1 MKITSTKLPG
11 VLIIQPRVFADQRGF
26 FMETYHLKKY
36 AEKGLDLSFVQDNLS
51 YSTIGTLRGLH
62 YQYPNAQGKLVQ
74 AIKGEIFDVAVDIRC
89 GSPTFGKW
97 TGAYLSDENK
107 RQIFIPEGFAHG
119 FCVISD
125 TASVVYKCTD
135 FYAPESEKGIIWS
148 DSDIGIEWPVKE
160 PLLSPK
166 DSQYPCLKDI
176 PPDNL
181 PDYKF
186 RRGLEIWKGS
196 GIDT

>member
-1 MKITSTKLPG
+1 MEITATKLPG
-11 VLIIQPRVFADQRGF
+11 VLIIQPHVFEDQRGF
-26 FMETYHLKKY
+26 FMETYHRKKY
-36 AEKGLDLSFVQDNLS
+36 AEGGLDLSFVQDNLS

-62 YQYPNAQGKLVQ
+62 YQYPNAQAKLVQ
-74 AIKGEIFDVAVDIRC
+74 TIKGEIFDVAVDIRR
-89 GSPTFGKW
+89 GSSAFGKW
-97 TGAYLSDENK
+97 TGAYRSDENK
-107 RQIFIPEGFAHG
+107 RQFFIPEGFAHG

-160 PLLSPK
+160 PCLSPK

-181 PDYKF
+181 PNY
-186 RRGLEIWKGS
+186 RE
-196 GIDT
+196 